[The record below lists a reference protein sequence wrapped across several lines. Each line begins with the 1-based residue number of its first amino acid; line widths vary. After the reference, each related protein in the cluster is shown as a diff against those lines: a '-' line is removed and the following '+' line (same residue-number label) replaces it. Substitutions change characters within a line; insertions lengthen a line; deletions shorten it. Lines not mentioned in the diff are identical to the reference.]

1 MAITDSKTANIP
13 IIDISGSIP
22 EFEVAKQL
30 VDAATIYGFVYIK
43 NEGKDIPVQVI
54 EDAFS
59 LVLYFIYIYISN
71 SL

>member
-1 MAITDSKTANIP
+1 MATTSSKTADIP

-22 EFEVAKQL
+22 EVEVAKQL

-54 EDAFS
+54 EDAFT
-59 LVLYFIYIYISN
+59 LVPYSFSEC
-71 SL
+71 

>member
-1 MAITDSKTANIP
+1 MANTNDMTVDIP

-22 EFEVAKQL
+22 EVEVAKKL
-30 VDAATIYGFVYIK
+30 VEAAAIYGFVYIK

-59 LVLYFIYIYISN
+59 LV
-71 SL
+71 